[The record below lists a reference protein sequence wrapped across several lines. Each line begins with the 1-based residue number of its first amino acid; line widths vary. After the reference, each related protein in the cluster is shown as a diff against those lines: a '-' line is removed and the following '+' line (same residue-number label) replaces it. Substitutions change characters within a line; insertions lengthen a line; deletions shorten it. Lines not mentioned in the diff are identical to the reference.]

1 MTKEMKQQYTIWISG
16 GLGLLFSFIATYQNR
31 SDIYSFGLFEWFLFA
46 IFSYFCVF
54 NGTVK
59 SVTFFLNI
67 ASIMITGIFFLG
79 ALTDGFNGDTY
90 FSILGSFFFLVANV
104 LTLIHIN
111 DHSRKLL
118 FNTLF
123 KKGDTGQLNNGK
135 QETVQIRR
143 NAKNNPQRR
152 NVQGTQNVTDQKQQN
167 ANIRQASANTQEQ
180 EQADALRIVNQSIN
194 NSNTSVKQSSSARTF
209 MYVVWVLQWIPIIAG
224 YMLGSA
230 ETSSINDSLYYDSG
244 TTSPIS
250 TIFMIGFA
258 VVVIGQIITIVGVS
272 TIPSSQGW
280 NIAFLIFGLLSFWT
294 IIGILQIIAAAMA
307 ISEHNKLEYNNVQSN
322 LNNTI
327 LAQQQ
332 NSNINQQH
340 NQSNEDVLERIN
352 NLERMFNNGTLT
364 EEEFTKAKT
373 KLLDKL

>member
-1 MTKEMKQQYTIWISG
+1 MYQHRSNIGS
-16 GLGLLFSFIATYQNR
+16 LGYP
-31 SDIYSFGLFEWFLFA
+31 EWF
-46 IFSYFCVF
+46 IFVIISYFCVF
-54 NGTVK
+54 DGAGEK
-59 SVTFFLNI
+59 VTFFLNSL
-67 ASIMITGIFFLG
+67 SILLTGIVFLG
-79 ALTDGFNGDTY
+79 IVSEGFNGETY
-90 FSILGSFFFLVANV
+90 FAILASFFFLVANV

-111 DHSRKLL
+111 DHSRKRF

-135 QETVQIRR
+135 RETVQIRR

-194 NSNTSVKQSSSARTF
+194 NTNANTSVKQSSSARTF
-209 MYVVWVLQWIPIIAG
+209 MYVVWVLQWIPIITG
-224 YMLGSA
+224 YMLGYA

-352 NLERMFNNGTLT
+352 NLEKMFNNGTLT